1 MRARLSAGK
10 PAGEGGHDSGGPMRW
25 LLTYADMI
33 TLLMAFFIML
43 YSMSILNLAR
53 FQEVALSIRS
63 GFGEEQQGR
72 GLAAH
77 GASRGAGIRP
87 LEAGGSVAGVPYSL
101 IRGLKSEIQRQGL
114 EGKVLLGSDERGLV
128 ITLLSDR
135 VLFPIGEARI
145 RPEAQE
151 ILKGIASLIRETP
164 NDVRVEGHTC
174 SLPVRSGP
182 FATNWEL
189 STARATEVV
198 RFLIQ
203 QGIPAK
209 RLSAAGYADQH
220 PAASNA
226 SKATR
231 VRNRRV
237 EIVLLRPAMG
247 ADPTASVPR

>member
-1 MRARLSAGK
+1 
-10 PAGEGGHDSGGPMRW
+10 MRW

-63 GFGEEQQGR
+63 GFGEEHQGK

-87 LEAGGSVAGVPYSL
+87 LEAGGNVAGVPYSL
-101 IRGLKSEIQRQGL
+101 IRGLRGEIERRGL
-114 EGKVLLGSDERGLV
+114 EGRVLLGSDERGLV
-128 ITLLSDR
+128 ITMLSDR
-135 VLFPIGEARI
+135 VLFPVGEAVI
-145 RPEAQE
+145 RPEAE
-151 ILKGIASLIRETP
+151 EVLRSVASLIRQVP

-198 RFLIQ
+198 RFLIR
-203 QGIPAK
+203 QGVPAR

-226 SKATR
+226 SESTR
-231 VRNRRV
+231 IRNRRV
-237 EIVLLRPAMG
+237 EIVLLRPPLSP
-247 ADPTASVPR
+247 DPAPEGSR

>member
-1 MRARLSAGK
+1 
-10 PAGEGGHDSGGPMRW
+10 
-25 LLTYADMI
+25 
-33 TLLMAFFIML
+33 
-43 YSMSILNLAR
+43 
-53 FQEVALSIRS
+53 
-63 GFGEEQQGR
+63 
-72 GLAAH
+72 
-77 GASRGAGIRP
+77 
-87 LEAGGSVAGVPYSL
+87 VAGVPYSL

-114 EGKVLLGSDERGLV
+114 EGKVLMGSDERGLV

-135 VLFPIGEARI
+135 VLFPIGEAKI

-226 SKATR
+226 SEATR